1 MSRFAGCL
9 ATLIALMS
17 CGPVQ
22 TSHVIIDWVDF
33 IKWNGVSYLALP
45 NAGAQLPAT
54 ALGAQVG
61 TVKKKVA
68 DVVDDPA
75 YQTQNGDAAF
85 LPIGT
90 SIYALAGYRTSFRLA
105 VNTTRVIVYEED
117 TDSRARVGSD
127 ILDLEGKVTSIDVA
141 TAAGDTRTIS
151 DPAIVSRCTELIEQ
165 SPVDQSLQPPES
177 DAERITFHFRDGTQ
191 TERAFWPSAAL
202 LERGVR
208 VPQEL
213 VLIVTNALR

>member
-1 MSRFAGCL
+1 MPRIA
-9 ATLIALMS
+9 AIAALIALVS
-17 CGPVQ
+17 CGPLQ
-22 TSHVIIDWVDF
+22 TSHVVIDWIDF
-33 IKWNGVSYLALP
+33 LKWNGVTYVAGP

-54 ALGAQVG
+54 ALGAQIG

-68 DVVDDPA
+68 DVVEDPA
-75 YQTQNGDAAF
+75 YQTQDGDAAF

-90 SIYALAGYRTSFRLA
+90 AIFSITDYRPSFRLA
-105 VNTTRVIVYEED
+105 VNTTRVIVYEAD

-141 TAAGDTRTIS
+141 TAAGDKRTIR
-151 DPAIVSRCTELIEQ
+151 DPAIVSRCIELIEQ
-165 SPVDQSLQPPES
+165 SPVDQSLQPPQSE
-177 DAERITFHFRDGTQ
+177 AERITFHFRDGTQ

-208 VPQEL
+208 VPPEL
-213 VLIVTNALR
+213 VRIVTNALR